1 MLRYERLSRS
11 DHGRIQGKCV
21 TQLGHEP
28 VPAGQAASSRAPVP
42 YGPGVRVRIEAGTLM
57 QKLLPRHLV
66 DPYLSTQRSVISGF
80 VHRAEDGMLPGPSW
94 LRDARDAGT
103 VSGAHPR
110 ETNDLWVLRW
120 RALDIQTYLAA
131 SPASAGGD
139 RGPPPWGE
147 PYGGW
152 GHPAFELFIT
162 PGPIPV
168 GTEMYRI
175 TPAGEEFIARYD
187 GQAWLRPGMGG

>member
-1 MLRYERLSRS
+1 MLRYESLS
-11 DHGRIQGKCV
+11 HWGRRRTQGRCV

-28 VPAGQAASSRAPVP
+28 VPVSQAAFSRAPVP
-42 YGPGVRVRIEAGTLM
+42 YGPGVRVRIEAGTLV

-66 DPYLSTQRSVISGF
+66 EPYLSSQRSVISGF

-94 LRDARDAGT
+94 LREAHDAGNVTGAHARDT
-103 VSGAHPR
+103 D
-110 ETNDLWVLRW
+110 DLWVLRW

-131 SPASAGGD
+131 SQAPPDGG
-139 RGPPPWGE
+139 RGSMPWGQ
-147 PYGGW
+147 PYDGL
-152 GHPAFELFIT
+152 GHPAFELFLA

-175 TPAGEEFIARYD
+175 TSAGEEFVARHD
-187 GQAWLRPGMGG
+187 GQGWLRPGAGS